1 MIGGNSDGNSGCR
14 AAADVIRTA
23 LRQRGVD
30 VNDKAGSWVT
40 KDGRSG
46 IIPGAGQGG
55 NPAQAALATLAPNHG
70 ASPAVG
76 GGRAWGAPGVANQPQ
91 PQAPAPAP
99 VEAARNEILA
109 QMQPTMQPPQLG
121 VPMGKTQ
128 PGFP

>member
-1 MIGGNSDGNSGCR
+1 M
-14 AAADVIRTA
+14 IRTT

-55 NPAQAALATLAPNHG
+55 NPAQAALATLA
-70 ASPAVG
+70 

-91 PQAPAPAP
+91 PQAPAPAPAP

-109 QMQPTMQPPQLG
+109 QMQPTMQPAQLG

-128 PGFP
+128 PGVP